1 MLLIHH
7 EPYEA
12 NLRYQAGR
20 YYEKVPP
27 ETEVEF
33 ANVPDIGEFSERERE
48 SQPSSS
54 KRLKRDCF
62 IACCPLRPRDP
73 ANDKLIKVP

>member
-1 MLLIHH
+1 M
-7 EPYEA
+7 
-12 NLRYQAGR
+12 Q
-20 YYEKVPP
+20 
-27 ETEVEF
+27 F
-33 ANVPDIGEFSERERE
+33 ANVSEIGEFSERERE
-48 SQPSSS
+48 SKLSSS